1 MTPTQVANPS
11 KTSLRSTANS
21 ICDTTKKS
29 QQFYLENFPGQH
41 LQDKNGKSKASLK
54 SAFEVMEKY
63 KGQEMLHETDS
74 EVSSAEDNEF
84 EIDDDEDQSDA
95 EIKVEDDWWS
105 EMFWWHFTKSI
116 ADKCTIEQVTESP
129 TPVSQRVSQV

>member
-1 MTPTQVANPS
+1 MFNNPKSLTLVSQNKTSPLTASLSPSGSMTPTQVANPS

-95 EIKVEDDWWS
+95 EIKVEDD
-105 EMFWWHFTKSI
+105 
-116 ADKCTIEQVTESP
+116 
-129 TPVSQRVSQV
+129 